1 MAESKSPKVYKFEAG
16 EVAVWYDGCVCIE
29 AVSPAGDP
37 VELRDEEAVALAEVL
52 LRLANEKSMTRPSP
66 VL

>member
-16 EVAVWYDGCVCIE
+16 EVAVWYDCIK

-52 LRLANEKSMTRPSP
+52 LRLANEKSMTLPSP
-66 VL
+66 AL